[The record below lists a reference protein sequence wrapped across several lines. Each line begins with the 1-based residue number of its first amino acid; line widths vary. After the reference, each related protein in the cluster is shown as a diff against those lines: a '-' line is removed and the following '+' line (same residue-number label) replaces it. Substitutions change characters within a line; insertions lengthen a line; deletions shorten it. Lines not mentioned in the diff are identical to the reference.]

1 MIGIIGAMQIEVDA
15 IKETMSDAHEVSLF
29 GLQTWQGQIAN
40 KDVVLALS
48 GVGKVNAAMTTTI
61 LATQFE
67 LEAVINIGTAGGL
80 LEQQQVLDVV
90 IANKI
95 VQHDYDTSGLDGDK
109 GHGIISYSDPS
120 LVSLCE
126 RILSTMDHHVWV
138 GTIASGDTFIHED
151 KQINLIKKHYQ
162 EVIACEMEAG
172 AVSAVCNR
180 LNVKC
185 VIVRSLSDNAHH
197 NDSPMDFVAYAQQAS
212 TRSAVFC
219 FKVISELS

>member
-1 MIGIIGAMQIEVDA
+1 MIGIIGAMQVEVDA
-15 IKETMSDAHEVSLF
+15 IKETMNDVHEVSVF
-29 GLQTWQGQIAN
+29 GLQTWQGKIAN

-61 LATQFE
+61 LATQFK
-67 LEAVINIGTAGGL
+67 LDAVINVGTAGGL
-80 LEQQQVLDVV
+80 LEEQQVLDVV
-90 IANKI
+90 IADQI
-95 VQHDYDTSGLDGDK
+95 VQHDYDTSGLDGDE
-109 GHGIISYSDPS
+109 GRGIVSYSDPT

-126 RILSTMDHHVWV
+126 RIFANMEHRVWV
-138 GTIASGDTFIHED
+138 GKIASGDTFIHED
-151 KQINLIKKHYQ
+151 SQIELIKKYHQ
-162 EVIACEMEAG
+162 KVIACEMEAG

-180 LNVKC
+180 LNIKC

-197 NDSPMDFVAYAQQAS
+197 NDSPMDFVSYVQQAS